1 MNSAYMLYYF
11 VYYICPNIS
20 EAERRLKELEEERQ
34 KLDKELQR
42 AQGKINIT
50 EKCMTELQSTILKVP
65 VMTFLQRLRMKRP
78 DFSSLLAT
86 RNFGYHLKID
96 SPSSFIKIRFQVDVK
111 YCVFNNYIITILTPS
126 GGMRECAVFNWLKY
140 L

>member
-1 MNSAYMLYYF
+1 M
-11 VYYICPNIS
+11 
-20 EAERRLKELEEERQ
+20 EEERQ

-65 VMTFLQRLRMKRP
+65 VMTFLKRLRMKRP

-86 RNFGYHLKID
+86 QNFGYHLKID
-96 SPSSFIKIRFQVDVK
+96 SPSSCIKIRFQVDVK
-111 YCVFNNYIITILTPS
+111 YCVFNIYIITILTPS
-126 GGMRECAVFNWLKY
+126 GVMRECAVLYWLKY
-140 L
+140 V

>member
-1 MNSAYMLYYF
+1 MISAYMLYYF
-11 VYYICPNIS
+11 FLLYIVCPNIS

-65 VMTFLQRLRMKRP
+65 VMTFLKRLRMKRP
-78 DFSSLLAT
+78 DWSSSLAT

-96 SPSSFIKIRFQVDVK
+96 SPSSCIEIRFQVNVK
-111 YCVFNNYIITILTPS
+111 YCVVITIL
-126 GGMRECAVFNWLKY
+126 LQ
-140 L
+140 